1 MRKLLPLFLIL
12 FLSLTFC
19 QKDPSTLPAKVK
31 FNFGMTPLV
40 AEEGL
45 KDAAVSADQ
54 SGQVY
59 LTMDGGTLVVST
71 IEFEGRRQNA
81 SDVFFTADFDPPI
94 VVDLETQTMSR
105 LVQFDI
111 PQGIYERIE
120 LIFHLGA
127 PGHLPLLMTGEANL
141 PNIGQ
146 KSVRFEYQYSEPVR
160 VVAKSISGGNIVL
173 KKDVPGTATVDL
185 DASHLFRLV
194 NIGLLVS
201 SEVHNQNGTDVILIN
216 QDMNS
221 PIFNVIANR
230 ISQSFDVIFE

>member
-1 MRKLLPLFLIL
+1 MKKLLPLFFIF
-12 FLSLTFC
+12 FLGLTSC
-19 QKDPSTLPAKVK
+19 QKDPSTLPANVK

-54 SGQVY
+54 GAQVY

-94 VVDLETQTMSR
+94 VVDLETQTLSR

-111 PQGIYERIE
+111 PQGIFERIE

-141 PNIGQ
+141 PIFGQ
-146 KSVRFEYQYSEPVR
+146 KPVRFEYQYSEPVR
-160 VVAKSISGGNIVL
+160 VVAQNSSGGNIVL
-173 KKDVPGTATVDL
+173 KKDVPSTAEVNVN
-185 DASHLFRLV
+185 ASNLFRLV

-201 SEVHNQNGTDVILIN
+201 SEIHNQNGTDIILIN

-230 ISQSFDVIFE
+230 LSQSFEVIFE

>member
-12 FLSLTFC
+12 FLSLSSC

-31 FNFGMTPLV
+31 FNFDMTPFL

-45 KDAAVSADQ
+45 KDAAMSADQ
-54 SGQVY
+54 GDQVY

-94 VVDLETQTMSR
+94 VVDLETQTLSR

-127 PGHLPLLMTGEANL
+127 PGHLPLVMTGEANL
-141 PNIGQ
+141 PIIGQ
-146 KSVRFEYQYSEPVR
+146 KPVRFEYQYSEPVR
-160 VVAKSISGGNIVL
+160 VVAQSINGGNIVL
-173 KKDVPGTATVDL
+173 KKDEPSTAEVNV

-201 SEVHNQNGTDVILIN
+201 SEFQNQNGTDIILIN

-230 ISQSFDVIFE
+230 LSQSFQVIFE

>member
-1 MRKLLPLFLIL
+1 MRKLLPLFFIF
-12 FLSLTFC
+12 FLSLASC
-19 QKDPSTLPAKVK
+19 QKDPSTLPAKVN
-31 FNFGMTPLV
+31 FTFGMIPLS

-45 KDAAVSADQ
+45 KDAAVDTDP

-71 IEFEGRRQNA
+71 IEFEGRRQDA

-94 VVDLETQTMSR
+94 VVDLETQTLNR

-120 LIFHLGA
+120 MIFHLGA
-127 PGHLPLLMTGEANL
+127 PGHLPLVMTGEANL
-141 PNIGQ
+141 PIVGH
-146 KSVRFEYQYSEPVR
+146 KAVRFEYQYSEPVR
-160 VVAKSISGGNIVL
+160 VVAQGSSEGNIVL
-173 KKDVPGTATVDL
+173 KKDVPGKAAVNV

-194 NIGLLVS
+194 NVGLLVS
-201 SEVHNQNGTDVILIN
+201 SEIHNQNGTDIILIN

-230 ISQSFDVIFE
+230 LSQSFEVIIE